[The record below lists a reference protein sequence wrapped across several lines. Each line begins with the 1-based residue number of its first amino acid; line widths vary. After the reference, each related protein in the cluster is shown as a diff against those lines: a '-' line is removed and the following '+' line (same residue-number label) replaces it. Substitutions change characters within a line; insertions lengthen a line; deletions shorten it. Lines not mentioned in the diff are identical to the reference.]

1 MSHLAK
7 NIWVR
12 QKTASSVLRSD
23 GTTGTAKSDTLKLAA
38 PAHGFHANA
47 AGTVTAKDPDGNS
60 NAFVVVAGGTYP
72 YEVAQI
78 MSTGTTLADT
88 EIILGWGP

>member
-1 MSHLAK
+1 MNLSK

-12 QKTASSVLRSD
+12 MAGGANVLRSD
-23 GTTGTAKSDTLKLAA
+23 GSTGSCKSDTLKLAA
-38 PAHGFHANA
+38 PCHGFHANA
-47 AGTVTAKDPDGNS
+47 TGTVTVKDSAGTS
-60 NAFVVVAGGTYP
+60 VALDVAEGSTYP

-88 EIILGWGP
+88 DLVLGWGP